1 MKRLLP
7 LLAVLVGLGSSCAL
21 AQESKSPMRTWTSS
35 VGTKV
40 EAELL
45 SLTGDQV
52 SLKTKE
58 GKILRL
64 HLHKLSKADQK
75 LLSEMDSRDAK
86 APTLDRVTLPLS
98 EADLER
104 LLKQAVDVGSL
115 QSRGGFFFLGSST
128 KPYSGWAKRLYPSGE
143 LDTLKQFQR
152 GQQNGLEIG
161 WHKNGQKSYEG
172 YAKEGKAEGPVRAWH
187 ENGQK
192 HKEFAF
198 KDGKPDGPATGWH
211 DNGQR
216 RFEQVYRGGAV
227 HGPYVGWHRNGQKHK
242 EFALKDGKPDGPA
255 TAWHD
260 NGQRHYEQVYTSGL
274 LHGPYKSWHANG
286 QKKGEGAFEEGKA
299 VSMKHW
305 NSKGEEVDT
314 SEEAEK

>member
-64 HLHKLSKADQK
+64 YLHKLSKADQK
-75 LLSEMDSRDAK
+75 LLSEMDSRHAK

-115 QSRGGFFFLGSST
+115 QSRGGFVFLGSST
-128 KPYSGWAKRLYPSGE
+128 KPYSGWAKRLYPSGK
-143 LDTLKQFQR
+143 LDKLSQLER

-161 WHKNGQKSYEG
+161 WHKNGQKKIEAYT
-172 YAKEGKAEGPVRAWH
+172 KDGKAEGPARMWY

-192 HKEFAF
+192 HK
-198 KDGKPDGPATGWH
+198 DLSC
-211 DNGQR
+211 R
-216 RFEQVYRGGAV
+216 
-227 HGPYVGWHRNGQKHK
+227 
-242 EFALKDGKPDGPA
+242 DGKPDGPA
-255 TAWHD
+255 TAWYD
-260 NGQRHYEQVYTSGL
+260 NGQRHYEQVYRGGVG
-274 LHGPYKSWHANG
+274 HGPYKSWHANG

-305 NSKGEEVDT
+305 NSKGEEVET
-314 SEEAEK
+314 AREARK

>member
-75 LLSEMDSRDAK
+75 LLSEMDSRHAK

-98 EADLER
+98 EVDLER
-104 LLKQAVDVGSL
+104 LLKQAVDVGLL
-115 QSRGGFFFLGSST
+115 QSRGGFAFLGSST

-161 WHKNGQKSYEG
+161 WHKNGKKRIEG
-172 YAKEGKAEGPVRAWH
+172 YAKEGKGEGPVRVWH

-192 HKEFAF
+192 HKEGAL
-198 KDGKPDGPATGWH
+198 KDGKPDGPATGW
-211 DNGQR
+211 
-216 RFEQVYRGGAV
+216 Y
-227 HGPYVGWHRNGQKHK
+227 
-242 EFALKDGKPDGPA
+242 
-255 TAWHD
+255 D
-260 NGQRHYEQVYTSGL
+260 NGQRHYEQVYKDGKFHGPSTAWYDNGQRHYEQVYRGGVG
-274 LHGPYKSWHANG
+274 HGPYKSWHANG

-305 NSKGEEVDT
+305 NSKGEEVET
-314 SEEAEK
+314 AREARK

>member
-115 QSRGGFFFLGSST
+115 QSRGGFFFSRRQYQAKQWLG
-128 KPYSGWAKRLYPSGE
+128 KRFLPI
-143 LDTLKQFQR
+143 R
-152 GQQNGLEIG
+152 GI
-161 WHKNGQKSYEG
+161 
-172 YAKEGKAEGPVRAWH
+172 R
-187 ENGQK
+187 
-192 HKEFAF
+192 
-198 KDGKPDGPATGWH
+198 
-211 DNGQR
+211 
-216 RFEQVYRGGAV
+216 
-227 HGPYVGWHRNGQKHK
+227 
-242 EFALKDGKPDGPA
+242 
-255 TAWHD
+255 
-260 NGQRHYEQVYTSGL
+260 YT
-274 LHGPYKSWHANG
+274 
-286 QKKGEGAFEEGKA
+286 
-299 VSMKHW
+299 
-305 NSKGEEVDT
+305 
-314 SEEAEK
+314 